1 MFCFLDLAMHI
12 FMMSWLWT
20 SFLCLPCY
28 YGILALIYCV
38 TMLTRLACSLCAS
51 NHILFV
57 VISHYFHACILMP
70 CHCSC
75 LAFVFVIFVMGS
87 QKVYITFLIACI
99 GHHGN
104 DCKRTMIPN
113 TLWVRRDVLPSSCG
127 LYFIIIIINANF
139 KLTNFHNKQF
149 QINQLPQ

>member
-1 MFCFLDLAMHI
+1 MFTH
-12 FMMSWLWT
+12 
-20 SFLCLPCY
+20 
-28 YGILALIYCV
+28 GILALSHCV
-38 TMLTRLACSLCAS
+38 IILICLACSLCVA
-51 NHILFV
+51 NHIIFV
-57 VISHYFHACILMP
+57 VISHYFHACILML

-127 LYFIIIIINANF
+127 LPSFCYSRHRRIEPNKRYGILPPSGHPKIPSNAYMVGANW
-139 KLTNFHNKQF
+139 KSLKVKH
-149 QINQLPQ
+149 LSDWS